1 MIFLVCLIPVV
12 LTVMFLLDIQ
22 APSCNNESDE
32 GSSSIWHKIRGY
44 RNVVHRPRE
53 LSKQVIMAL
62 SQRKIYDLK
71 AVGKQTNKSEDEN
84 EIDMRLWKLINDT
97 SVDLDS
103 FYPLVKSMDL
113 IIDSFCDRV
122 ENIVLKYQVGVILVP

>member
-22 APSCNNESDE
+22 TPSCNESDE

-44 RNVVHRPRE
+44 RNVVLKPRE
-53 LSKQVIMAL
+53 FSKQVIMAL
-62 SQRKIYDLK
+62 SQRKIYNLK
-71 AVGKQTNKSEDEN
+71 AVDKQTNKSEDEN
-84 EIDMRLWKLINDT
+84 EIDMRLWKLINNT